1 MVMNE
6 WFINASVR
14 THTTSGDQ
22 DQSIQLALRHSPFG
36 EFGHSV
42 QFVTL
47 EDTARSARAGIDVC
61 DHQLGALTSFAMRC
75 IAKVLPVTHRPLLL
89 LTTASTQGR
98 ILTRACDLCRATA
111 SLSSAA
117 AATALALI
125 GVNTTSSS

>member
-75 IAKVLPVTHRPLLL
+75 IAKVLPVTHRPLNF
-89 LTTASTQGR
+89 TTTYYCEHSR
-98 ILTRACDLCRATA
+98 PDLDSHLRP
-111 SLSSAA
+111 LSRHCEPLECSRSNS
-117 AATALALI
+117 
-125 GVNTTSSS
+125 VSVHRSEYHK